1 MAAESRLQS
10 AAVAGGAALTE
21 IDVPAAAEPP
31 GNGRAY
37 LPELEKALRES
48 ATSFEFFQAVRTL
61 ERLHPDRM
69 PPGRFADPQR
79 EYVRFTVNPS
89 IAFPPQEIH
98 SLELRDDAPARMS
111 VNFFGLTGPL
121 GVLPHHYTLLVAE
134 RRRARD
140 HAPGDFFDL
149 FHHRLISL
157 FYRAWEK
164 NRFTVGFEE
173 QRDDRVTNHLL
184 DLIGQTL
191 DMKRGE
197 GSAREALPFYVG
209 LLGPQPRGA
218 IALQQLLEDMFD
230 VAVEVVQFIGG
241 WYPLARRDQCS
252 LGEDPSPSAQL
263 GFGAVAGDEVWDQQT
278 RVRLRVGPMSAARY
292 KEFLP
297 NGSAHEKLRW
307 LVRYFS
313 RDSFDFELQLVLDRQ
328 DVRGFKLGDDDA
340 LQPLGWSSWIKTAPG
355 FARDADDTVV
365 RL

>member
-1 MAAESRLQS
+1 MEGARLRD
-10 AAVAGGAALTE
+10 
-21 IDVPAAAEPP
+21 DVPSATP
-31 GNGRAY
+31 GSSENGRVY
-37 LPELEKALRES
+37 LWELEKLLRDS

-61 ERLHPDRM
+61 ERLYPDRI
-69 PPGRFADPQR
+69 PPGRFVDPER
-79 EYVRFTVNPS
+79 EFVRFTVNPS

-98 SLELRDDAPARMS
+98 SLELKNDAPARMS

-121 GVLPHHYTLLVAE
+121 GVLPHHYTLLIAE

-140 HAPGDFFDL
+140 HGPAEFFDI

-184 DLIGQTL
+184 DLIGQTR
-191 DMKRGE
+191 DVKRGE

-230 VAVEVVQFIGG
+230 VPVAVEQFIGG
-241 WYPLARRDQCS
+241 WYPLAVRDQCA

-278 RVRLRVGPMSAARY
+278 RVRLRIGPMSAERY
-292 KEFLP
+292 YQFLP
-297 NGSAHEKLRW
+297 DGSAHAKLRW

-313 RDSFDFELQLVLDRQ
+313 RDSFDFELQLVLNREE
-328 DVRGFKLGDDDA
+328 VRGFVLGDDDA
-340 LQPLGWSSWIKTAPG
+340 AQPLGWSSWIRTSPT
-355 FARDADDTVV
+355 FARDADDTLV